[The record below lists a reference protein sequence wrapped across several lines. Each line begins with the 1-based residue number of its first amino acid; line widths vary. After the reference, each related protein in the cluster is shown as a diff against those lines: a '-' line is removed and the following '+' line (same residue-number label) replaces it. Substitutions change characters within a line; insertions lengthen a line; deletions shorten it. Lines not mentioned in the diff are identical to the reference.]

1 VGSLNLPS
9 PAPDEHPAD
18 NPDVQQIRRSEKR
31 LHSTSSSPA
40 AGSIK
45 RRKLDLPEEE
55 EQTEEERK
63 IALFSPKRSRSSH
76 SESVS
81 PQKNATNTN
90 GHLAKAMEQ
99 PKAVVQGVNKFE
111 PNEQQ
116 QEGEEEEEEVE
127 EPQPPP
133 QGNGANIGLYLI
145 IQFI

>member
-1 VGSLNLPS
+1 MGSLNLPS

-18 NPDVQQIRRSEKR
+18 NQNVQQIRRSEKR

-45 RRKLDLPEEE
+45 RRKLDLPEEDE
-55 EQTEEERK
+55 PTEDERK

-90 GHLAKAMEQ
+90 GHLAVTAMEQ
-99 PKAVVQGVNKFE
+99 PKAVQGVNKFE
-111 PNEQQ
+111 PNEQ
-116 QEGEEEEEEVE
+116 EKEEEEEEEVE

-133 QGNGANIGLYLI
+133 QGNGANIGL
-145 IQFI
+145 